1 MCSFTVRKDQSKKSG
16 VTQRMKCV
24 RKTMHSNQSPKHP
37 RRQKA
42 ERKWEC
48 SKFPQI
54 LYKKNKTFQIY
65 RLSDAKQSNHESNA
79 TSVKELLRIVSEAN
93 GHLTPNLWVWS
104 WSFLHLQQK
113 GLYWHQSRRVR
124 VNVLNIY
131 NETWLYETRTSAL
144 RHDRKSNHLL
154 FMFSQSSRHGVDF

>member
-1 MCSFTVRKDQSKKSG
+1 MCEKNNAQQSVTKTPRETESREEVRMFEVSTDSLKK
-16 VTQRMKCV
+16 K
-24 RKTMHSNQSPKHP
+24 KT
-37 RRQKA
+37 
-42 ERKWEC
+42 
-48 SKFPQI
+48 
-54 LYKKNKTFQIY
+54 TFQIY

-144 RHDRKSNHLL
+144 RHDRKSNQLL